1 MQVSRMVLVCDV
13 RIGQLGRK
21 NLAVRFNLISD
32 PPRLAADADEV
43 EPNNP
48 FDEIHEAPERMI
60 MLVVARSAFPHKSAV
75 KVDIVD
81 SQPRA
86 SCGQNRASDD
96 AIKSVIL
103 GSSHPLECTP

>member
-1 MQVSRMVLVCDV
+1 MQISRMVLVCDV
-13 RIGQLGRK
+13 KIGQLGRK

-32 PPRLAADADEV
+32 PPRLAANADGV

-48 FDEIHEAPERMI
+48 FDEIYEAPERMI

-75 KVDIVD
+75 KVDIAD

-96 AIKSVIL
+96 AIKSEL
-103 GSSHPLECTP
+103 